1 MIKYFIRGYNGYS
14 YVRETMKEDIFRK
27 KSIEKISSPDDLT
40 TYIHVARAEGWIV
53 LLAIMIILFGLIGW
67 SYFSS
72 IQSYV
77 YGKAEVYEGA
87 VTATFEDSAAARNL
101 TIDMDLEIGDFLVPI
116 GYIKHDENGNIIAIG
131 NVDIPDGSYD
141 VKASYKET
149 QLISL
154 LFN

>member
-1 MIKYFIRGYNGYS
+1 
-14 YVRETMKEDIFRK
+14 MKENIFRK
-27 KSIEKISSPDDLT
+27 KSIERITSPDDLT
-40 TYIHVARAEGWIV
+40 TYIHVARAEGWII
-53 LLAIMIILFGLIGW
+53 LLAVMILLFGLIGW

-77 YGKAEVYEGA
+77 YGRAEVNAGV
-87 VTATFEDSAAARNL
+87 VTATFEDNIGARNL
-101 TIDMDLEIGDFLVPI
+101 NMDMDLEIGEFLVPI
-116 GYIKHDENGNIIAIG
+116 GFVKHDEYGNIIAIA
-131 NVDIPDGSYD
+131 NVDIPDGTYD

>member
-1 MIKYFIRGYNGYS
+1 
-14 YVRETMKEDIFRK
+14 MKEDIFRK

-53 LLAIMIILFGLIGW
+53 LLAVMIILFGLIGW

-77 YGKAEVYEGA
+77 YGVAEAKDGV
-87 VTATFEDSAAARNL
+87 VTATFDNSEAAQTL
-101 TIDMDLEIGDFLVPI
+101 KTDMNLEIGDLVTTI
-116 GYIKHDENGNIIAIG
+116 GYVKHDEDGNVIAIA
-131 NVDIPDGSYD
+131 NIEMPDGSYEA
-141 VKASYKET
+141 KASYR
-149 QLISL
+149 QIQMIDL

>member
-1 MIKYFIRGYNGYS
+1 
-14 YVRETMKEDIFRK
+14 MKEDIFRK
-27 KSIEKISSPDDLT
+27 KSIERISSPDDLT

-53 LLAIMIILFGLIGW
+53 LIAVMIILFGLIGW

-72 IQSYV
+72 INSYI
-77 YGKAEVYEGA
+77 YGKAEVSEGV
-87 VTATFEDSAAARNL
+87 VTATFEDSVAARNL
-101 TIDMDLEIGDFLVPI
+101 TMDMNLEIGDFLVPI
-116 GYIKHDENGNIIAIG
+116 GFVKQDEYGNIIAVA

>member
-1 MIKYFIRGYNGYS
+1 
-14 YVRETMKEDIFRK
+14 MKENIFRK
-27 KSIEKISSPDDLT
+27 KSIERITSPDDLT
-40 TYIHVARAEGWIV
+40 TYIHVARAEGWII
-53 LLAIMIILFGLIGW
+53 LLAVMILLFGLIGW

-77 YGKAEVYEGA
+77 YGRAEVNAGV
-87 VTATFEDSAAARNL
+87 VTATFEDSIGARNL
-101 TIDMDLEIGDFLVPI
+101 NMDMDLEIGEFLVPI
-116 GYIKHDENGNIIAIG
+116 GFVKHDEYGNIIAIA
-131 NVDIPDGSYD
+131 NVDIPDGTYD